1 MYIVVFGTNSHVC
14 GSYRGKT
21 GSGGGGGGLF
31 APPSPSWRG
40 LKTSYVGYIVSKIM
54 DEKQVLGVTTQ

>member
-21 GSGGGGGGLF
+21 GTGGGGGGGGG
-31 APPSPSWRG
+31 APPPPPPPPPPP
-40 LKTSYVGYIVSKIM
+40 LHP
-54 DEKQVLGVTTQ
+54 E

>member
-21 GSGGGGGGLF
+21 GKGGGGSF
-31 APPSPSWRG
+31 CPPPSPSWIA

>member
-1 MYIVVFGTNSHVC
+1 MYIVVFGTNSHVF

-21 GSGGGGGGLF
+21 GSGGGGVF
-31 APPSPSWRG
+31 APPPSPSWIG

-54 DEKQVLGVTTQ
+54 DEKQVIGVTTQ